1 MGIAI
6 TGSFVHLHTHSEYSL
21 LDGLSRVSDLVAR
34 AKELG
39 MPAIALTDHGA
50 LYGAVDFYVAAN
62 QAGIKPILGV
72 ETYIART
79 NRFERDPRLEGHGKP
94 FHLVLLAKDFTGY
107 RNLVA
112 LVTTAHLD
120 GYYYR
125 PRMDKEILRQHSKG
139 LIALSA
145 CLQGEL
151 ARAIQDEG
159 IDAAC
164 KVALEHQEIFGAG
177 NYYLELMQHQVPE
190 QQAVLEG
197 VREVARR
204 TGIPLVATNDIHY
217 VHAEDAEAQ
226 DVMVCIQSGK
236 TIDTQDRLK
245 MIDHPELY
253 LKTAEQMAALFPDD
267 REALEN
273 TVRIAEMIDIKLPL
287 GELQLP
293 AFAVPAGTTPDEH
306 LRRMAETGVRAKYGE
321 ITTELRERL
330 DKELSVIGKLGYSGY
345 ILIVQDFIRYAR
357 ENGILTAVRGSA
369 GGSLVNYAID
379 LTDIDPIRY
388 GLIFDRFLNLE
399 RYTLPD
405 IDVDFM
411 DNRRDEV
418 IAYVT
423 EKYGADRVAQIG
435 TFNTMLARAAVRDVA
450 RVLGMPYGEA
460 DRVAKA
466 IPFGVTLDDSRRNFA
481 ELRDLEQ
488 EPHVERLLDLAEKV
502 EGLVRSTGTHA
513 AGVVITAEPLSQL
526 VPLERSK
533 GTSAIQTQYE
543 DKSLEKLGLL
553 KFDFLGLSNLTI
565 LDEALKLIKTS
576 RGIDIDRAHIPL
588 DDKKTFDL
596 LGSGET
602 TGMFQLE
609 SAGMRRHIRDLKPDR
624 VEDVM
629 AMVALFRPGPMDYI
643 PSYIRRK
650 HGQEAVT
657 YAHALLEPVLRKT
670 YGVMVYQEDVM
681 AVTQALAGFTLS
693 QADVLCF
700 AIRKKIREKLDAQ
713 KMKFVEGC
721 LRNGVHADVIELV
734 WKDFEPFARYG
745 FNRAHAAI
753 YGVIAYHT
761 AYLKANYT
769 LEYMTAVLSSDMGN
783 SERIAIAVAECRRM
797 KIDVLPP
804 DVNESRLGFV
814 NKPSAIRFG
823 LGAVKNVGEGAVES
837 IIEARTT
844 AGPYKSLDDFCDRID
859 KQRCNKRVVE
869 SLIKCG
875 ALDAFGEPRQ
885 SMLDRLDGVLATAQR
900 EQEERENGQ
909 LNFLAALDLHG
920 ALTTAHIKRGAEAP
934 QKVLLGWE
942 KELLGIYLSEHPLKQ
957 MAVRMGEIVPPV
969 TYLAGLKEVDDDL
982 IVVACV
988 VTSARKHITREKKL
1002 MMFAQVEDLT
1012 GTTEVTVFPRTYE
1025 ATAALWAADEILL
1038 VLARVEQR
1046 DEAPKLLCEHAVR
1059 FDDAGIA
1066 EIRRVADERRQSLAK
1081 RAKFMRPTNGH
1092 GADGGPRGSAGPAP
1106 AGSSPRPTYSPAPM
1120 PTGTPSLPSPAQ
1132 RSASETTP
1140 AVSPADPASPPSA
1153 SSASSSSTSPARSSD
1168 SPSELV
1174 IRFREALDYERSIA
1188 IFQRI
1193 QQVLKSHG
1201 GSSVVILELPRAA
1214 GGVRRVPTSFRALPS
1229 RELADAVANEV
1240 GGDVV
1245 EVVLPR

>member
-1 MGIAI
+1 MRSAVPQ
-6 TGSFVHLHTHSEYSL
+6 FVHLHTHSEYSL

-62 QAGIKPILGV
+62 QAGVKPILGV
-72 ETYIART
+72 ETYVART
-79 NRFERDPRLEGHGKP
+79 ELSSRDPGLEGHGKP
-94 FHLVLLAKDFTGY
+94 FHLVLIAKDFTGY

-112 LVTTAHLD
+112 LVTAAHLK

-125 PRMDKEILRQHSKG
+125 PRMDKEILRQHSQG

-159 IDAAC
+159 IEAAC

-177 NYYLELMQHQVPE
+177 NYFLELMQHHVPE

-197 VREVARR
+197 VRAVARR
-204 TGIPLVATNDIHY
+204 TGIPLVVTNDIHY
-217 VHAEDAEAQ
+217 VHADDAEAQ

-253 LKTAEQMAALFPDD
+253 LKSSEQMAALFPDD

-273 TVRIAEMIDIKLPL
+273 TLRIADMIDIRLPL

-293 AFAVPAGTTPDEH
+293 HFEVPAGVTPEEH
-306 LRRMAETGVRAKYGE
+306 LRGMAESGVRAKYGT
-321 ITTELRERL
+321 ITPELKERL

-357 ENGILTAVRGSA
+357 EHGILTAVRGSA

-399 RYTLPD
+399 RFTLPD

-460 DRVAKA
+460 DRVAKT
-466 IPFGVTLDDSRRNFA
+466 IPFGVTLEDSRRMVA

-488 EPHVERLLDLAEKV
+488 EAHVERLLDLAEKV

-513 AGVVITAEPLSQL
+513 AGVVITPEPLSAL

-576 RGIDIDRAHIPL
+576 RGIDIDRARIPL
-588 DDKKTFDL
+588 DDQKTFDL

-643 PSYIRRK
+643 PAYIRRK

-657 YAHALLEPVLRKT
+657 YAHPLLEPVLRST

-721 LRNGVHADVIELV
+721 LRNGVHADVIEQV

-769 LEYMTAVLSSDMGN
+769 HEYMTAVLSSDMGN

-797 KIDVLPP
+797 GIAVLPP
-804 DVNESRLGFV
+804 DVNESELGFA
-814 NKPSAIRFG
+814 NKPKGIRFG

-837 IIEARTT
+837 IIDARST
-844 AGPYKSLDDFCDRID
+844 AGLYKSLDDFCGRID
-859 KQRCNKRVVE
+859 KQRCNKRAIE

-875 ALDAFGEPRQ
+875 ALDAIGEPRQ
-885 SMLDRLDGVLATAQR
+885 SQLDRLDGVLATAQR

-920 ALTTAHIKRGAEAP
+920 ELTTAHIKRGAEAP
-934 QKVLLGWE
+934 RKVLLGWE
-942 KELLGIYLSEHPLKQ
+942 KELLGIYLSEHPLQQ
-957 MAVRMGEIVPPV
+957 MAERMGDVV
-969 TYLAGLKEVDDDL
+969 TAYLAELKEAGDELVT
-982 IVVACV
+982 IACV
-988 VTSARKHITREKKL
+988 VTSARKHITKEKKL

-1012 GTTEVTVFPRTYE
+1012 GTVEVTVFPRTYE
-1025 ATAALWAADEILL
+1025 ATASLWNADEILL

-1059 FDDAGIA
+1059 FDDAGIT

-1081 RAKFMRPTNGH
+1081 RAKFVRPANGN
-1092 GADGGPRGSAGPAP
+1092 GYG
-1106 AGSSPRPTYSPAPM
+1106 
-1120 PTGTPSLPSPAQ
+1120 
-1132 RSASETTP
+1132 
-1140 AVSPADPASPPSA
+1140 
-1153 SSASSSSTSPARSSD
+1153 
-1168 SPSELV
+1168 
-1174 IRFREALDYERSIA
+1174 
-1188 IFQRI
+1188 
-1193 QQVLKSHG
+1193 
-1201 GSSVVILELPRAA
+1201 
-1214 GGVRRVPTSFRALPS
+1214 
-1229 RELADAVANEV
+1229 
-1240 GGDVV
+1240 
-1245 EVVLPR
+1245 

>member
-21 LDGLSRVSDLVAR
+21 LDGLSRVTDLVAR

-50 LYGAVDFYVAAN
+50 LYGAIDFYVAAN

-125 PRMDKEILRQHSKG
+125 PRMDKDVLRQHAKG

-177 NYYLELMQHQVPE
+177 NYFLELMQHQVPE
-190 QQAVLEG
+190 QQAVLDG
-197 VREVARR
+197 VREVGRR
-204 TGIPLVATNDIHY
+204 TGIPLVVTNDIHY

-226 DVMVCIQSGK
+226 DAMVCIQSGK

-267 REALEN
+267 VEALAN
-273 TVRIAEMIDIKLPL
+273 TVRIAEMVDIKLPL

-293 AFAVPAGTTPDEH
+293 AFEVPAGTTPDEH

-450 RVLGMPYGEA
+450 RVLGMPYGDA

-466 IPFGVTLDDSRRNFA
+466 IPFGVTLEESRRMSD
-481 ELRDLEQ
+481 LRQLEQ
-488 EPHVERLLDLAEKV
+488 EGPHVERLLDLAEKV

-513 AGVVITAEPLSQL
+513 AGVVITAEPLSHL

-576 RGIDIDRAHIPL
+576 RGVDIDRGRIPL

-657 YAHALLEPVLRKT
+657 YAHPLLEPVLRKT

-797 KIDVLPP
+797 SIAVLSP
-804 DVNESRLGFV
+804 DVNESEFGFAITP
-814 NKPSAIRFG
+814 NGIRFG
-823 LGAVKNVGEGAVES
+823 LGAVKNVGEGAVEG
-837 IIEARTT
+837 IIEARRA
-844 AGPYKSLDDFCDRID
+844 AGRYKSLDDFCGRID
-859 KQRCNKRVVE
+859 LQRCNKRVLE

-875 ALDAFGEPRQ
+875 ATASFGESRQ
-885 SMLDRLDGVLATAQR
+885 SQLDRLDAVLATAQR
-900 EQEERENGQ
+900 EQRDREAGQ
-909 LNFLAALDLHG
+909 VSLFGDLVLGTELAAPPG
-920 ALTTAHIKRGAEAP
+920 KVTEAP
-934 QKVLLGWE
+934 RRELLGWE
-942 KELLGIYLSEHPLKQ
+942 KELLGIYLSEHPLQ
-957 MAVRMGEIVPPV
+957 PLAERLGDVVPPV
-969 TYLAGLKEVDDDL
+969 TYLATLKEVDDDL

-988 VTSARKHITREKKL
+988 VTSARKHITKEKKL

-1025 ATAALWAADEILL
+1025 ATASLWNADEILI

-1081 RAKFMRPTNGH
+1081 RAKFMRPANGNGH
-1092 GADGGPRGSAGPAP
+1092 GASTGGGAAGPAP
-1106 AGSSPRPTYSPAPM
+1106 AGSSPRPAP
-1120 PTGTPSLPSPAQ
+1120 

-1140 AVSPADPASPPSA
+1140 AVSPAA
-1153 SSASSSSTSPARSSD
+1153 SSD
-1168 SPSELV
+1168 SSGGQPELV

-1214 GGVRRVPTSFRALPS
+1214 GGVRRVPTSFRAQPS
-1229 RELADAVANEV
+1229 RELAEAVANEV

>member
-1 MGIAI
+1 LRIAI

-21 LDGLSRVSDLVAR
+21 LDGLSRVTDLVTR

-39 MPAIALTDHGA
+39 MPALALTDHGA

-72 ETYIART
+72 ETYVART

-107 RNLVA
+107 RNLVS
-112 LVTTAHLD
+112 LVTTAHLE

-125 PRMDKEILRQHSKG
+125 PRMDKDALREHAQG

-151 ARAIQDEG
+151 ARALQDEG
-159 IDAAC
+159 VEAAC
-164 KVALEHQEIFGAG
+164 KVALEHQDIFGAG
-177 NYYLELMQHQVPE
+177 NYFLELMQHQVPE
-190 QQAVLEG
+190 QQAVLDG

-204 TGIPLVATNDIHY
+204 TGIPLVVTNDIHY

-253 LKTAEQMAALFPDD
+253 LKSAAQMEALFPDD

-273 TVRIAEMIDIKLPL
+273 TLRIAEMVDIRLPL
-287 GELQLP
+287 GELRLP
-293 AFAVPAGTTPDEH
+293 HFEVPAGVTPEEH
-306 LRRMAETGVRAKYGE
+306 LRRMADAGVRAKYGT
-321 ITTELRERL
+321 ITPELRDRL
-330 DKELSVIGKLGYSGY
+330 DKELTVIGKLGYSGY

-357 ENGILTAVRGSA
+357 EHGILTAVRGSA

-466 IPFGVTLDDSRRNFA
+466 IPFGVTLEDSRRMVF
-481 ELRDLEQ
+481 ELQQLEQ

-513 AGVVITAEPLSQL
+513 AGVVITPEPLNAL

-533 GTSAIQTQYE
+533 GTSAIQTQFE

-576 RGIDIDRAHIPL
+576 RGVDIDRARIPL
-588 DDKKTFDL
+588 DDHKTFEL

-650 HGQEAVT
+650 HGQEPVT
-657 YAHALLEPVLRKT
+657 YAHPLLEPVLKST

-721 LRNGVHADVIELV
+721 LRNGVHADVIEQV

-797 KIDVLPP
+797 GIAVLPP
-804 DVNESRLGFV
+804 DVNESEFGFAITP
-814 NKPSAIRFG
+814 KGIRFG
-823 LGAVKNVGEGAVES
+823 LGAVKNVGAGAVES
-837 IIEARTT
+837 IIEARRSG
-844 AGPYKSLDDFCDRID
+844 GPYRSLDDFCGRID
-859 KQRCNKRVVE
+859 LQRCNKRVLE
-869 SLIKCG
+869 SLIRCG
-875 ALDAFGEPRQ
+875 ALDAFGPRAVQ
-885 SMLDRLDGVLATAQR
+885 LERLDLALATAQR
-900 EQEERENGQ
+900 EQRDRESGQ
-909 LNFLAALDLHG
+909 VGLFASLGLGDEIVAQPLPSG
-920 ALTTAHIKRGAEAP
+920 PEAP
-934 QKVLLGWE
+934 RRELLGWE
-942 KELLGIYLSEHPLKQ
+942 KELLGIYLSEHPLQQ
-957 MAVRMGEIVPPV
+957 MSERIGEVVPPV
-969 TYLAGLKEVDDDL
+969 AYLAELKEADDDL

-988 VTSARKHITREKKL
+988 VTNARKHITKEKKL

-1012 GTTEVTVFPRTYE
+1012 ATVEVTVFPRTYE
-1025 ATAALWAADEILL
+1025 ATAHLWNTDEILL

-1059 FDDAGIA
+1059 FDNAGIA
-1066 EIRRVADERRQSLAK
+1066 EIRRVADERRQSLSK
-1081 RAKFMRPTNGH
+1081 RAKFVRPTNGN
-1092 GADGGPRGSAGPAP
+1092 GGGTARTGGSGVLPAV
-1106 AGSSPRPTYSPAPM
+1106 GGSPRPAYSPA
-1120 PTGTPSLPSPAQ
+1120 SLSKSSSSPVPPAQ
-1132 RSASETTP
+1132 RPSSESPPPLSPSSPPVSAP
-1140 AVSPADPASPPSA
+1140 AVASR
-1153 SSASSSSTSPARSSD
+1153 SSAA
-1168 SPSELV
+1168 PSELV

-1201 GSSVVILELPRAA
+1201 GPAVVILELPRAT

-1229 RELADAVANEV
+1229 RALAEAVANEV

-1245 EVVLPR
+1245 EVVLPA

>member
-21 LDGLSRVSDLVAR
+21 LDGLSRVTDLVAR

-50 LYGAVDFYVAAN
+50 LYGAIDFYVAAN

-125 PRMDKEILRQHSKG
+125 PRMDKDILRQHSKG

-159 IDAAC
+159 IDVAC
-164 KVALEHQEIFGAG
+164 KVALEHQEIFGEG
-177 NYYLELMQHQVPE
+177 NYFLELMQHQVPE

-236 TIDTQDRLK
+236 TIETQDRLK

-273 TVRIAEMIDIKLPL
+273 TVRIADMVDIKLPL

-293 AFAVPAGTTPDEH
+293 AFEVPAGTTPDEH
-306 LRRMAETGVRAKYGE
+306 LRRMAEAGVRAKYGE
-321 ITTELRERL
+321 ITTELRERI

-357 ENGILTAVRGSA
+357 EHGILTAVRGSA

-466 IPFGVTLDDSRRNFA
+466 IPFGVTLDDSRRMSD
-481 ELRDLEQ
+481 LQQLEQ
-488 EPHVERLLDLAEKV
+488 EGPHVERLLDLAEKV

-513 AGVVITAEPLSQL
+513 AGVVITAEPLSHL

-576 RGIDIDRAHIPL
+576 RGIDIDRATIPL
-588 DDKKTFDL
+588 DDRKTFDL

-657 YAHALLEPVLRKT
+657 YAHPLLEPVLRKT

-797 KIDVLPP
+797 GIAVLAP
-804 DVNESRLGFV
+804 DVNESEFGFAITP
-814 NKPSAIRFG
+814 NGIRFG
-823 LGAVKNVGEGAVES
+823 LGAVKNVGEGAVEG
-837 IIEARTT
+837 IIDARR
-844 AGPYKSLDDFCDRID
+844 AGARYKSLDDFCGRID
-859 KQRCNKRVVE
+859 LQRCNKRVLE

-875 ALDAFGEPRQ
+875 ATASFGESRQ
-885 SMLDRLDGVLATAQR
+885 SQLDRLDSVLSTAQR
-900 EQEERENGQ
+900 EQRDREAGQ
-909 LNFLAALDLHG
+909 VSLFGDLVLGAELAAPPG
-920 ALTTAHIKRGAEAP
+920 KVTEAP
-934 QKVLLGWE
+934 RRELLGWE
-942 KELLGIYLSEHPLKQ
+942 KELLGIYLSEHPLQ
-957 MAVRMGEIVPPV
+957 PMAERLGDVVPPV
-969 TYLAGLKEVDDDL
+969 TYLAALKEVDDDL

-988 VTSARKHITREKKL
+988 VTSARKHITKEKKL
-1002 MMFAQVEDLT
+1002 MMFAQIEDLT

-1025 ATAALWAADEILL
+1025 ATASLWSADEILI

-1081 RAKFMRPTNGH
+1081 RAKFMRPTNGNGH
-1092 GADGGPRGSAGPAP
+1092 GAGGGAAGPAP
-1106 AGSSPRPTYSPAPM
+1106 AGRSAGPAGAGAPA
-1120 PTGTPSLPSPAQ
+1120 PSPA
-1132 RSASETTP
+1132 
-1140 AVSPADPASPPSA
+1140 SPGSA
-1153 SSASSSSTSPARSSD
+1153 SSALPDSSGAQH
-1168 SPSELV
+1168 ELV

-1214 GGVRRVPTSFRALPS
+1214 GGVRRVPTSFRAQPS
-1229 RELADAVANEV
+1229 RELAEAVANEV